1 MEEQIKPL
9 EEQNLKIRIQILDSD
24 DNILISS
31 VISQMMVHNLNVYH
45 GVSGVNE
52 TYHML
57 LDELA
62 KKQAAEK

>member
-9 EEQNLKIRIQILDSD
+9 EEQNLKIRIQILDVD

>member
-1 MEEQIKPL
+1 MERLQD
-9 EEQNLKIRIQILDSD
+9 QNLKIKIQILDAE

-45 GVSGVNE
+45 GVSGVDE
-52 TYHML
+52 AYHML